1 MRGEETRQRG
11 AALVEFAVLLPL
23 LLMLLLGIVSVGIA
37 YNHQISLTHAAREA
51 GRFAATL
58 PVSNFNTEADP
69 LEAWLDAVAAQTVE
83 NATGSLDASTPGLVV
98 CVAYVHPN
106 GTLAT
111 DVTASRVDT
120 AGTVTYPSAPCFSD
134 GRPDGER
141 RVQVHVERDAEFN
154 VVAFS
159 RTVTLQ
165 SDAVSRFEAAL
176 GS

>member
-1 MRGEETRQRG
+1 MRRADETRQRG
-11 AALVEFAVLLPL
+11 AALVEFALLLPL
-23 LLMLLLGIVSVGIA
+23 LLMLLLGIVSVGLA
-37 YNHQISLTHAAREA
+37 YNHQISLTHAARES

-58 PVSNFNTEADP
+58 PVSNFGTI
-69 LEAWLDAVAAQTVE
+69 EAWLDAVAAQTVE

-111 DVTASRVDT
+111 DSTASRVDT
-120 AGTVTYPSAPCFSD
+120 AGVITYPNAPCFSD
-134 GRPDGER
+134 SRPNTER
-141 RVQVHVERDAEFN
+141 RVQVRVERDTDFD